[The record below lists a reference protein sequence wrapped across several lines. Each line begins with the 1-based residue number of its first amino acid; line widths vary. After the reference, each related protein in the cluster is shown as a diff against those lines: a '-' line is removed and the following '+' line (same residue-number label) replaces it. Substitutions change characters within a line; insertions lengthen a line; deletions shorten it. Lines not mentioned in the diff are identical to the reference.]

1 MSSGD
6 SLLPPAA
13 PAMDEPIE
21 MLHAC
26 HERVRGQLRTLQ
38 RLAQWLPGH
47 GADEQAQRAARAVMR
62 YFDLAAVNHHQ
73 DEEQDLLPAMQ
84 AAVPADERE
93 RLQALDAR
101 IRSEHVELGDAWQV
115 LREALAQIVE
125 GRDAALD
132 EARVLHFAAAYETHI
147 RLEEEDIF
155 PWAERVLGAE
165 AVQRMSHAMTAR
177 RRVKTA
183 PPD

>member
-38 RLAQWLPGH
+38 RLAQWLPDH

-73 DEEQDLLPAMQ
+73 DEEEDLLPSMQ
-84 AAVPADERE
+84 AAVADDERA
-93 RLQALDAR
+93 RLQALDER
-101 IRSEHVELGDAWQV
+101 IRREHVELAGQWQAM
-115 LREALAQIVE
+115 REVLAQIVE
-125 GRDAALD
+125 GQDAVLD
-132 EARVLHFAAAYETHI
+132 ETQALHFAAAYETHI
-147 RLEEEDIF
+147 RLEEDEIL
-155 PWAERVLGAE
+155 PWAERLLGAE